1 MNTTQG
7 TNPTRP
13 GRANKI
19 AFRLPRIFA
28 VSAALG
34 LACAAG
40 VATAASAAAATP
52 AAQLTAKTTAAE
64 RISAHGPGLEGVHR
78 GHRGGGHDDDDGDCK
93 GLIVLL
99 CV

>member
-7 TNPTRP
+7 NSPTQL

-28 VSAALG
+28 VSAVLG
-34 LACAAG
+34 IACAAG
-40 VATAASAAAATP
+40 AATAASAAAATP
-52 AAQLTAKTTAAE
+52 AVQLTAKTTAAE
-64 RISAHGPGLEGVHR
+64 RISAHGHGAVQRAHR
-78 GHRGGGHDDDDGDCK
+78 GHGHGDDDGDDCS

-99 CV
+99 CN